1 MIRARTIYN
10 NVSHFPPC
18 IYPQKKLSLPPSCF
32 SAIYVPLLK
41 NIQKNS
47 CLYLEHIEISST
59 FAPAF
64 QEMVSLEIDILTAT
78 VYELHQISLPCPSF
92 LLKVGHWK
100 RKKKKTF
107 ENIWKLCNKVL
118 TFAPAFRKEAIEW
131 LTTWTEA
138 WCLELYLFRFSFIS
152 LSPRETTR
160 KRKWKK
166 TSKIFG
172 RYT

>member
-1 MIRARTIYN
+1 MFYN
-10 NVSHFPPC
+10 IILFQHFSK
-18 IYPQKKLSLPPSCF
+18 IL
-32 SAIYVPLLK
+32 
-41 NIQKNS
+41 QKNS

-172 RYT
+172 RYTWKFLPLQPLSEKKVSFINEAIFERFT